1 MESYIQISKLNDF
14 IFCPMSLYF
23 HSFYENYEEKIY
35 HGKSQTVGKIAHDNI
50 DKGKYSTA
58 RRYLQGLPI
67 YSSRFNLM
75 GKIDIYDSDMKFLI
89 ERKYKVNKI
98 YRGYLLQLYAQFFC
112 LEEMGVEVEKMFI
125 HSLSDNK
132 RYEIPR
138 PRALDEY
145 EFGKVINKIKCFDPL
160 IFNKDSNPNK
170 CDNCIYRELCN
181 R

>member
-14 IFCPMSLYF
+14 IFCPMSVYF

-75 GKIDIYDSDMKFLI
+75 GKIDIYDSDKKFLI

-112 LEEMGVEVEKMFI
+112 LEEMGIETGYD
-125 HSLSDNK
+125 LN
-132 RYEIPR
+132 
-138 PRALDEY
+138 
-145 EFGKVINKIKCFDPL
+145 KVIELGRYVQQILGQDTGSFILKAGRCSDIAGQNK
-160 IFNKDSNPNK
+160 
-170 CDNCIYRELCN
+170 
-181 R
+181 